1 MRKREKFILIILS
14 GLAYCVIDMPVQMT
28 GVLPS
33 FAGIK
38 NFLPF
43 TLGLFFGAYGVT
55 GCILGCTAS
64 YFLAGLSM
72 KAAFLECLSIAVTG
86 LGMYYGWHILVKDG
100 RIQFKIVADY
110 ARYIVLLIILS
121 VCVSV
126 INGSVA
132 AGAAYF
138 LVGLFLGVLVNIL
151 FSSLLHI
158 EPVLP
163 HGKKHPYDAE
173 FCLLPYAESLEE
185 ANEIIE
191 MSALQHGVKMK
202 QVLEIQS
209 CIEEL
214 SIRIR
219 QVIEDAKI
227 SVSVQFGEAA
237 SARLHYE
244 GRKYNPFRIEPSED
258 ELDIMSLKII
268 KHRAIR
274 ASYRFID
281 GENMVHVVI

>member
-1 MRKREKFILIILS
+1 
-14 GLAYCVIDMPVQMT
+14 
-28 GVLPS
+28 
-33 FAGIK
+33 
-38 NFLPF
+38 
-43 TLGLFFGAYGVT
+43 
-55 GCILGCTAS
+55 
-64 YFLAGLSM
+64 
-72 KAAFLECLSIAVTG
+72 
-86 LGMYYGWHILVKDG
+86 
-100 RIQFKIVADY
+100 
-110 ARYIVLLIILS
+110 
-121 VCVSV
+121 
-126 INGSVA
+126 
-132 AGAAYF
+132 
-138 LVGLFLGVLVNIL
+138 
-151 FSSLLHI
+151 
-158 EPVLP
+158 
-163 HGKKHPYDAE
+163 
-173 FCLLPYAESLEE
+173 
-185 ANEIIE
+185 